1 MNFWD
6 SSQAMDYALNRDRMR
21 LKELSP
27 RASILL
33 LVVVPIFALA
43 APREKAM
50 VPSVRPLVVAAE
62 TKAEMARYSL
72 KAYENRDQTNAVKG
86 LLFTPKPVGMNA
98 LPVVVYIPGNGEIGD
113 IARQFRQRAIFD
125 RVTSAEFQEKYP
137 CFLLALTPPA
147 KATTLMGGMPGRPTG
162 MQKAIRRFIL
172 DVACTQTKPKVDS
185 NRIYVTGFSYGG
197 NGAYALGQHFPDDFA
212 AVVPIAA
219 LPPPLE
225 YFAKE
230 RPGNWWHFHSEGD
243 YARHG
248 VDVQHVEK
256 FAKLVNDAGGDFRVG
271 TFPSAGHDAWTNAW
285 RENTVWDWVF
295 SKSLKVPV
303 KQMTKKGRMSE
314 PVPLSLSSAVCT
326 ASKPGTDDG
335 HGPERVVD
343 GLDATWYES
352 ATPFGRGD
360 WWQVN
365 LGEPVRGRFTVVSGD
380 STGGRTLRNAFVE
393 SSSDGKRWVRAG
405 SFSRKNGVCS
415 FVSRGQ
421 VRFLRV
427 KSGAAKPQKV
437 CLRRLKVVKDGK

>member
-1 MNFWD
+1 MEKTMPTKMMQQIN
-6 SSQAMDYALNRDRMR
+6 SCRGYAPYGIVW
-21 LKELSP
+21 LS
-27 RASILL
+27 
-33 LVVVPIFALA
+33 LVVVLSCSAFAVSHGKTA
-43 APREKAM
+43 ESA
-50 VPSVRPLVVAAE
+50 VRPLLVAPDM
-62 TKAEMARYSL
+62 KAEMARYSL
-72 KAYENRDQTNAVKG
+72 RAYENCDPTNVVQA
-86 LLFTPKPVGMNA
+86 LLFTPKPVGMNP
-98 LPVVVYIPGNGEIGD
+98 LPMVVYIPGKGEVGD
-113 IARQFRQRAIFD
+113 ISRQFRQRAIFD
-125 RVTSAEFQEKYP
+125 RVTSAAFQEKYP

-147 KATTLMGGMPGRPTG
+147 KVTTLMGGMPGRPTG
-162 MQKAIRRFIL
+162 MQEAIRRFVL
-172 DVACTQTKPKVDS
+172 DVACIQTKPKVDS

-197 NGAYALGQHFPDDFA
+197 NGAYALGQHFPNDFA

-271 TFPSAGHDAWTNAW
+271 TFPAEGHDSWTKAW
-285 RENTVWDWVF
+285 RENAAWDWMF
-295 SKSLKVPV
+295 SKSLKGAVRQLTKRGRQAAPV
-303 KQMTKKGRMSE
+303 
-314 PVPLSLSSAVCT
+314 SLFISSAVCT
-326 ASKPGTDDG
+326 SSVSAIDSA
-335 HGPERVVD
+335 HGPERVID

-352 ATPFGRGD
+352 AEPFSRSD
-360 WWQVN
+360 WWQVDFASP
-365 LGEPVRGRFTVVSGD
+365 LRGRFILASGD
-380 STGGRTLRNAFVE
+380 ATGGRTLRNAFVE

-405 SFSRKNGVCS
+405 SFSGKDGVCS